1 MGVYYIGNQDKSRM
15 PSNTEEYLSRCV
27 VDTLARK
34 FYLYS
39 NEGGEKVVECE
50 TVEEFMNVLEV
61 VRTQVDEETL
71 VYSNPFWNMKTITV
85 EELQNDFDSIMEQVE
100 EGHQFIIESKSGNV
114 LLMPYKIYDY
124 SEAKDDLTKIHTD
137 HEEGSWQKVPDPL

>member
-1 MGVYYIGNQDKSRM
+1 M

-39 NEGGEKVVECE
+39 SEGGEKVVECE
-50 TVEEFMNVLEV
+50 TVEQFMNVLEV

-71 VYSNPFWNMKTITV
+71 VYSNPF
-85 EELQNDFDSIMEQVE
+85 
-100 EGHQFIIESKSGNV
+100 
-114 LLMPYKIYDY
+114 
-124 SEAKDDLTKIHTD
+124 
-137 HEEGSWQKVPDPL
+137 